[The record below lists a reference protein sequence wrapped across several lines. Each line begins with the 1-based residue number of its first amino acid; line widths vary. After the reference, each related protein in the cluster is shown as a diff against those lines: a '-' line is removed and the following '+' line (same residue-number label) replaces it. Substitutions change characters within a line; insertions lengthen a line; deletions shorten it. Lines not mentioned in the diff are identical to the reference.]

1 MDGDFALVYGDG
13 TEDLITIACP
23 EGKKELRVSF
33 NPAWET
39 GYTKADGTVFNGPFD
54 KAIVTFDDKAFEGVQ
69 DTSVKDGTVYV
80 VKADADSVTA
90 VMLATNAAIS
100 LTSDVEQIRDGMPDT
115 GGAFDMF
122 ATTCA
127 QINGLK

>member
-1 MDGDFALVYGDG
+1 
-13 TEDLITIACP
+13 
-23 EGKKELRVSF
+23 
-33 NPAWET
+33 
-39 GYTKADGTVFNGPFD
+39 
-54 KAIVTFDDKAFEGVQ
+54 
-69 DTSVKDGTVYV
+69 
-80 VKADADSVTA
+80 
-90 VMLATNAAIS
+90 MLATNAAIS